1 MGQWTKARI
10 QLCGRFVADIDGSR
24 IEDTLP
30 GRIGRVLFA
39 YLVLNR
45 GRPLPRD
52 TLLMAGWGEDAPAEA
67 RNALNVLLSK
77 LRHGLGAE
85 HLRGRTEIELLLP
98 PATFVDAEAALEG
111 AHRAESA
118 IAEGRWAQ
126 AWGPAGIAYHV
137 ATRPFLTGLEA
148 PWIDEWRRRLE
159 EVRLRGLE
167 CFAAASLGL
176 GGPALAQAEERARML
191 TELAP
196 YRETGHRLLMEAL
209 ARRGNVA
216 EALRAY
222 ERLRVL
228 LREELGIAP
237 SPTVQGVHRRLLDS
251 AEQLELLGLREDV
264 LARHV
269 ANQLGVQDAHMA
281 LRVPPELV
289 VVVALDDIPAHADDP
304 QRHRQPPGQP
314 AAIFTRDRRGRKHGT
329 AISLACRRADGPANC
344 SDQRRG
350 RHAQP
355 NEQENVD
362 VRACPWTLPLVAYP
376 PRVLKPTLTT
386 PHGLHQGSDKCVPA
400 GWLVLMAAFGG
411 GRTCSR
417 DAMDWRRRSET
428 R

>member
-24 IEDTLP
+24 TEDALP
-30 GRIGRVLFA
+30 GRLGRILFT

-45 GRPLPRD
+45 ARPVPRD
-52 TLLMAGWGEDAPAEA
+52 ALLMAGWGEDAPPEA

-77 LRHGLGAE
+77 LRNSLGAE
-85 HLRGRTEIELLLP
+85 HLRGRAEIELLLP
-98 PATFVDAEAALEG
+98 LATFVDVEAALEG

-148 PWIDEWRRRLE
+148 PWIDQWRRRLE

-222 ERLRVL
+222 EKLRVL
-228 LREELGIAP
+228 LRDELGIAP
-237 SPTVQGVHRRLLDS
+237 SLTVQSVHRRLLQSADS
-251 AEQLELLGLREDV
+251 
-264 LARHV
+264 
-269 ANQLGVQDAHMA
+269 
-281 LRVPPELV
+281 
-289 VVVALDDIPAHADDP
+289 
-304 QRHRQPPGQP
+304 
-314 AAIFTRDRRGRKHGT
+314 
-329 AISLACRRADGPANC
+329 
-344 SDQRRG
+344 
-350 RHAQP
+350 
-355 NEQENVD
+355 
-362 VRACPWTLPLVAYP
+362 
-376 PRVLKPTLTT
+376 
-386 PHGLHQGSDKCVPA
+386 
-400 GWLVLMAAFGG
+400 
-411 GRTCSR
+411 
-417 DAMDWRRRSET
+417 
-428 R
+428 

>member
-10 QLCGRFVADIDGSR
+10 QLCGRFVADMDGSR

-52 TLLMAGWGEDAPAEA
+52 KLLMAGWGEDAPAEA
-67 RNALNVLLSK
+67 RNALSVLLSK
-77 LRHGLGAE
+77 LRHGLGTE
-85 HLRGRTEIELLLP
+85 HVRGRTEIELLLP
-98 PATFVDAEAALEG
+98 SATFVDAEAALEG
-111 AHRAESA
+111 AHRAESS

-126 AWGPAGIAYHV
+126 AWGPAGVAYHV
-137 ATRPFLTGLEA
+137 ATRPFLAGLEA

-159 EVRLRGLE
+159 EARLRGLE

-228 LREELGIAP
+228 LREELGIVP
-237 SPTVQGVHRRLLDS
+237 GPTVQSVHRRLL
-251 AEQLELLGLREDV
+251 
-264 LARHV
+264 
-269 ANQLGVQDAHMA
+269 
-281 LRVPPELV
+281 
-289 VVVALDDIPAHADDP
+289 
-304 QRHRQPPGQP
+304 
-314 AAIFTRDRRGRKHGT
+314 GT
-329 AISLACRRADGPANC
+329 AGN
-344 SDQRRG
+344 
-350 RHAQP
+350 
-355 NEQENVD
+355 
-362 VRACPWTLPLVAYP
+362 
-376 PRVLKPTLTT
+376 
-386 PHGLHQGSDKCVPA
+386 
-400 GWLVLMAAFGG
+400 
-411 GRTCSR
+411 
-417 DAMDWRRRSET
+417 
-428 R
+428 

>member
-30 GRIGRVLFA
+30 GRIGRVMFA

-45 GRPLPRD
+45 GRPVPRD
-52 TLLMAGWGEDAPAEA
+52 TLLMAGWGEDAPAET

-118 IAEGRWAQ
+118 IAEERWAQ

-222 ERLRVL
+222 DRLRVL
-228 LREELGIAP
+228 LREELGITP
-237 SPTVQGVHRRLLDS
+237 SPTVQGVHRRLL
-251 AEQLELLGLREDV
+251 
-264 LARHV
+264 
-269 ANQLGVQDAHMA
+269 
-281 LRVPPELV
+281 
-289 VVVALDDIPAHADDP
+289 
-304 QRHRQPPGQP
+304 
-314 AAIFTRDRRGRKHGT
+314 
-329 AISLACRRADGPANC
+329 
-344 SDQRRG
+344 
-350 RHAQP
+350 
-355 NEQENVD
+355 EN
-362 VRACPWTLPLVAYP
+362 A
-376 PRVLKPTLTT
+376 
-386 PHGLHQGSDKCVPA
+386 GS
-400 GWLVLMAAFGG
+400 
-411 GRTCSR
+411 
-417 DAMDWRRRSET
+417 
-428 R
+428 